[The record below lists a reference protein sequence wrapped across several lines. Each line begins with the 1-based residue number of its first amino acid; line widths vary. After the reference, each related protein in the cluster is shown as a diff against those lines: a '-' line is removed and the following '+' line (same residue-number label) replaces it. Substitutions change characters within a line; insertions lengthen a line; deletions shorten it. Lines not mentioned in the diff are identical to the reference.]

1 MNKEFKSAFIAVVG
15 RPNAGKSTI
24 INKITGE
31 KISIISQKPQTT
43 RNKILAILNKE
54 QYQLVFVDTPGV
66 HRSASKLGDY
76 MNNAAFRAIGEVDAA
91 IFVLDAEKGFGI
103 PEDRIIKELTDK
115 EIPTI
120 LAINKIDTI
129 KKEEIL
135 PLIAEASGKME
146 FDAVI
151 PLSALHSDGVSTLLS
166 EAEKFLQPGPM
177 YYPED
182 IITDRTE
189 REIAADIIREKL
201 LRLLDKEIPHGTAIE
216 VYEMRDNGKILN
228 IGANIYCEKESHKS
242 IIIGKGGAMLKK
254 VGTYAREDME
264 KFFDKKIN
272 LTTWVKVKDGWRND
286 NYMLRNLGFT
296 DEE

>member
-1 MNKEFKSAFIAVVG
+1 MNEEFKSAFIAVVG

-31 KISIISQKPQTT
+31 KISIISKKPQTT

-66 HRSASKLGDY
+66 HRSGSKLGDY
-76 MNNAAFRAIGEVDAA
+76 MNDTAMRAIGDVDAT
-91 IFVLDAEKGFGI
+91 IFVVDAEKGFGI
-103 PEDRIIKELTDK
+103 PEDKIINELNDK
-115 EIPTI
+115 KIPTI
-120 LAINKIDTI
+120 LAINKIDVI

-146 FDAVI
+146 FEAVI

-166 EAEKFLQPGPM
+166 EAKKFLVPGPM
-177 YYPED
+177 YYPDD

-216 VYEMRDNGKILN
+216 IYEMQDNGKILN
-228 IGANIYCEKESHKS
+228 IGANIYCEKSSHKS

-254 VGTYAREDME
+254 IGTYAREDME

-286 NYMLRNLGFT
+286 NYMLKNLGFT
-296 DEE
+296 REE